1 MDIKELNEKVSVP
14 NFEYTVT
21 NKDWLKTHEK
31 LSVMQVNVGRL
42 CNLTCKHCH
51 VSAGPDRTE
60 IMSREVLEACLE
72 AFKKHGFKT
81 MDITGGAPEMNPDF
95 EWFVE
100 ESAKI
105 AERVIVRTNL
115 VILLSPNYK
124 HLPEFYKKNKV
135 NVVCSVP
142 FYTKKNADIQRGEGV
157 FEKSMRVLNTLNDLG
172 YGKDKDLILDIV
184 YNPGGAFLPP
194 SQASMTS
201 LYRERLHS
209 NFGVVFNNLYT
220 ITNNPVGRFGDFLEL
235 SGNLNTYLNSLYYAF
250 NTAAVQ
256 NMMCRD
262 QVSISWDGYIY
273 DCDFNQAVDMKV
285 EGNTTIF
292 DLAKGDIEVRKVAT
306 GKHCYACTAGAGSS
320 CGGATAE

>member
-1 MDIKELNEKVSVP
+1 
-14 NFEYTVT
+14 
-21 NKDWLKTHEK
+21 
-31 LSVMQVNVGRL
+31 
-42 CNLTCKHCH
+42 
-51 VSAGPDRTE
+51 
-60 IMSREVLEACLE
+60 
-72 AFKKHGFKT
+72 
-81 MDITGGAPEMNPDF
+81 
-95 EWFVE
+95 
-100 ESAKI
+100 
-105 AERVIVRTNL
+105 
-115 VILLSPNYK
+115 
-124 HLPEFYKKNKV
+124 
-135 NVVCSVP
+135 
-142 FYTKKNADIQRGEGV
+142 
-157 FEKSMRVLNTLNDLG
+157 MRVLNTLNDLG

-201 LYRERLHS
+201 LYRERLYS

-235 SGNLNTYLNSLYYAF
+235 SGNLNTYLDSLYYAF
-250 NTAAVQ
+250 NPAAVQ

-292 DLAKGDIEVRKVAT
+292 DLAKGDLEVREIAT